1 MSAFLDILGVAIIAV
16 LALVAKLFK
25 NKADRL
31 EAERLERD
39 AHEMREVGRM
49 IEELAGVQKQWRDVP
64 PPDVK
69 NRTDFE

>member
-49 IEELAGVQKQWRDVP
+49 IEDLASAQERWKDVP

-69 NRTDFE
+69 NRNDFE